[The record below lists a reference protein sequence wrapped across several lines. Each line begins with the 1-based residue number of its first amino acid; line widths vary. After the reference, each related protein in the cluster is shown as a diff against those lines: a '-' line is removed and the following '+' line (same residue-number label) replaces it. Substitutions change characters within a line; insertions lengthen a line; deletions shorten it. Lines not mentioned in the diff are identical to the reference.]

1 VHSVLEILVPGLFNY
16 VTLQITCDDGNL
28 VLTDGSN
35 FDYYIDLQYA
45 QQACTPCRYFCH
57 KLVNSRSGGALA
69 YIGGPFK
76 KLDVPH

>member
-1 VHSVLEILVPGLFNY
+1 MLESLVPGLINY
-16 VTLQITCDDGNL
+16 VAFEITCDDGNL

-35 FDYYIDLQYA
+35 IDYNIDLQYA